1 LLPAD
6 REFALDIKNV
16 LAEVCQRGYAHRAAI
31 WNEHHLNKPPT
42 ARGRPQNPQIHSQ
55 KFEEIKK
62 PAMSLTTFSLG
73 LEKLCPELHQ
83 PVIRDG
89 SGRHV
94 TFSGRKLRREED
106 KHPTYSQKLAVM
118 AGLDTPN
125 TGLDPGLDPGV
136 STIQGKGLQDLQDL
150 TPNILENC
158 QIQKKN

>member
-1 LLPAD
+1 
-6 REFALDIKNV
+6 
-16 LAEVCQRGYAHRAAI
+16 
-31 WNEHHLNKPPT
+31 
-42 ARGRPQNPQIHSQ
+42 
-55 KFEEIKK
+55 
-62 PAMSLTTFSLG
+62 MSLTTFSLG
-73 LEKLCPELHQ
+73 LEKFCTELHQ

-94 TFSGRKLRREED
+94 TFIRRRLRREED

-125 TGLDPGLDPGV
+125 TGLDPGLDPGI

-158 QIQKKN
+158 QIPDGVTSKLKGILDNGLS